1 MTRALHKMLLAGVA
15 LAPGLAHAD
24 TGPLSIRSSFRLGD
38 AGVLCTAQIKPTD
51 PRLKGIFDRAYQL
64 TCRDA
69 AAPVGSVIAVRQ
81 AVDLAGEPSAL
92 PVGTL
97 NCRAEESVTIDG
109 VGTVRAVTC
118 RDEAAALDYRRYAVQ
133 RGKTYYFAEG
143 LAGYDPALKLALASV
158 VTDRAQTGAVQVAT
172 TEVSDP
178 AAFARI
184 QAGSLDA
191 AGARVEAYTRN
202 NAGRFAESA
211 EFFENLASRESND
224 PSALA
229 EAFANQGL
237 QQSNLG
243 NFAAAERLLARAEAA
258 SPRGDGVMQRLM
270 RNYRAI
276 NQLNQH
282 HDAAALAALA
292 VAVAPVAE
300 TEESEEIRQGLITPP
315 LSQAINRESA
325 TAQEVAEVSANLTP
339 AERAAILDGQAT
351 ELAGIAL
358 RQQGKLGEAETRFNE
373 AKADIMAVREGR
385 ILSARWMLSE
395 IEVERALVAEARGDR
410 SGANAAFDAAISAL
424 ADSFPD
430 SPALLSAKARKA
442 SFLLRSG
449 DAAGGR
455 ALFDEVIDQGA
466 SVADSSAVLRN
477 LLGPYFD
484 LLAREGSVEA
494 AAAMFRAAQLL
505 QRPGVAQTQAILAR
519 QYSAGNDQGSA
530 LFRLAITRTRE
541 IVRQEA
547 EIRRLEE
554 LAEPTSAQRD
564 AITSGKASLDVMR
577 AEQVGLQAQLND
589 YPRYKVL
596 SPQGVELT
604 DLQAALRPG
613 EGYYKMMVVG
623 DAVYALTASKDSA
636 RPMKLATGAAA
647 MAADVTALRNSIVR
661 IENGEAVTEP
671 FDLARARAM
680 YLTLFGPVDAEI
692 RGLKHLIFEPDGPML
707 QLPPNLLPVTQ
718 AGVEAY
724 SVRAARAN
732 SDPFDF
738 TGVDWLGRG
747 REISISVGPR
757 SFLDMRAIA
766 PSRARQA
773 YLGLGENAV
782 ALTRPL
788 AAVADECDWPI
799 AIWQDPISAAELRV
813 AEARFGPAE
822 SRLVT
827 GADFNDAALLKVDDG
842 LDQYRV
848 LHFATHGLVTAPR
861 PDCPARPALVTS
873 FAPDGSDGLLS
884 FREIFDL
891 KLDADVVILSACDTA
906 GSATAAVSREA
917 GIATGGNYALD
928 GLVRAFVGAGARS
941 VVASHWP
948 VPDDYDATKR
958 LVGGLVGA
966 QPGQAL
972 AGALEQA
979 QEGLMNDP
987 KTSHP
992 FYWAAFII
1000 LGDGAKPLIPTTAI
1014 AAGAVRPSAR

>member
-1 MTRALHKMLLAGVA
+1 MTRLAKLMLLAGVA
-15 LAPGLAHAD
+15 LAPGTAHAD
-24 TGPLSIRSSFRLGD
+24 TVPLSVRSSFRLGD
-38 AGVLCTAQIKPTD
+38 AGVLCTAQVKPTD
-51 PRLKGIFDRAYQL
+51 PRLQGIFDRAYQL

-69 AAPVGSVIAVRQ
+69 AAPVGSVIAVRRT
-81 AVDLAGEPSAL
+81 VDPAQEASAL
-92 PVGTL
+92 PSGPL
-97 NCRAEESVTIDG
+97 ACRAEESVNVDG
-109 VGTVRAVTC
+109 IGAVRSITC
-118 RDEAAALDYRRYAVQ
+118 RDEAAALDYRRYSVQ
-133 RGKTYYFAEG
+133 RGNSHYLAEG
-143 LAGYDPALKLALASV
+143 LAGYDPALRLALASV
-158 VTDRAQTGAVQVAT
+158 VTDKAQKGVVQVAT
-172 TEVSDP
+172 TEISDP

-211 EFFENLASRESND
+211 EFFESLASRDTNE
-224 PSALA
+224 PSAMA
-229 EAFANQGL
+229 EALANQGL

-258 SPRGDGVMQRLM
+258 SPTGDGVMQRLM

-276 NQLNQH
+276 NQLNQQRSEP
-282 HDAAALAALA
+282 AVAALA

-300 TEESEEIRQGLITPP
+300 IGESEEIRRGLITPP
-315 LSQAINRESA
+315 LSLAINRESS
-325 TAQEVAEVSANLTP
+325 TAQEVAAVSASLTP
-339 AERAAILDGQAT
+339 AERAAILDAQAT
-351 ELAGIAL
+351 ELGAIAL
-358 RQQGKLGEAETRFNE
+358 RQQGQLAEAEARLNA
-373 AKADIMAVREGR
+373 AKANIMAVREGR
-385 ILSARWMLSE
+385 ILSARWLLSE

-410 SGANAAFDAAISAL
+410 AGANAAFDAAIAAL
-424 ADSFPD
+424 ADSFPE

-442 SFLLRSG
+442 GFLLRSG

-455 ALFDEVIDQGA
+455 ALFDQVVNEGA
-466 SVADSSAVLRN
+466 NVADSSTALRN

-484 LLAREGSVEA
+484 LLAQEGSAEA

-530 LFRLAITRTRE
+530 LFRLAIARTRE
-541 IVRQEA
+541 IVRQDA
-547 EIRRLEE
+547 EIKRLEA
-554 LAEPTSAQRD
+554 LAERTPAQNE
-564 AITSGKASLDVMR
+564 AIVAGKSSLEAIR
-577 AEQVGLQAQLND
+577 AEQVRLQAQLGD

-596 SPQGVELT
+596 SPQGVELGE
-604 DLQAALRPG
+604 LQAALRPG
-613 EGYYKMMVVG
+613 EGYYKMIAVG
-623 DAVYALTASKDSA
+623 DAVYALYAGKEGARALKLGATAS
-636 RPMKLATGAAA
+636 G
-647 MAADVTALRNSIVR
+647 MAADVTALRGSIVR

-671 FDLARARAM
+671 FDLERARAM
-680 YLTLFGPVDAEI
+680 YLALFGPVDGEV

-707 QLPPNLLPVTQ
+707 QLPPYLLPASQ
-718 AGVEAY
+718 AGVDAY
-724 SVRAARAN
+724 KVRAARPNA
-732 SDPFDF
+732 DPFDF
-738 TGVDWLGRG
+738 TGVEWLGRG
-747 REISISVGPR
+747 REVSISVSPR
-757 SFLDMRAIA
+757 SFLDMRTIQ

-773 YLGLGENAV
+773 YLGLGENQV
-782 ALTRPL
+782 ALTRPM

-799 AIWQDPISAAELRV
+799 AMWQAPISAEELRV
-813 AEARFGPAE
+813 AEARFGPAQSE
-822 SRLVT
+822 LVT
-827 GADFNDAALLKVDDG
+827 GAAFNDAALLRSSDD

-966 QPGQAL
+966 QPGQSL

-979 QEGLMNDP
+979 QVKLMDDP

-1000 LGDGAKPLIPTTAI
+1000 LGDGAKPLIPVSAI
-1014 AAGAVRPSAR
+1014 ASAEVRPAGR

>member
-1 MTRALHKMLLAGVA
+1 MTRLAKLMLLAGAA

-24 TGPLSIRSSFRLGD
+24 TVPLSVRPSFRLGD

-51 PRLKGIFDRAYQL
+51 PRLQGIFDRSYQL

-69 AAPVGSVIAVRQ
+69 AAPVGSVLALRHT
-81 AVDLAGEPSAL
+81 VDLAREASAL
-92 PVGTL
+92 PIGPLT
-97 NCRAEESVTIDG
+97 CRAEESAAIEN
-109 VGTVRAVTC
+109 VGTVRAITC
-118 RDEAAALDYRRYAVQ
+118 RDQAAALDYRRYAVQ
-133 RGKTYYFAEG
+133 RGKTFYLAEG

-158 VTDRAQTGAVQVAT
+158 VTDRAQKGVVQVAT

-211 EFFENLASRESND
+211 EFFESLASRDVNE

-243 NFAAAERLLARAEAA
+243 NFAAAERLLGRAEAA
-258 SPRGDGVMQRLM
+258 SPRGDGVLQRLM
-270 RNYRAI
+270 RNYHAI
-276 NQLNQH
+276 NQLNQQRD
-282 HDAAALAALA
+282 DAAIAALS
-292 VAVAPVAE
+292 VTVAPVAE
-300 TEESEEIRQGLITPP
+300 VGESEEIRRGLITPP
-315 LSQAINRESA
+315 LSLAINRESA
-325 TAQEVAEVSANLTP
+325 SAQEVAAVSANLTP
-339 AERAAILDGQAT
+339 AERAAILDAQAI
-351 ELAGIAL
+351 ELRGIAL
-358 RQQGKLGEAETRFNE
+358 RQQGKLSEAEAE
-373 AKADIMAVREGR
+373 LIMARGNILAVREGR
-385 ILSARWMLSE
+385 ILSARWLLSE

-410 SGANAAFDAAISAL
+410 AGAAAAFNTAIAAL

-442 SFLLRSG
+442 GFLLRSG
-449 DAAGGR
+449 DTAGGR
-455 ALFDEVIDQGA
+455 ALFDEVVAQGA
-466 SVADSSAVLRN
+466 TVADSSAVLRN

-484 LLAREGSVEA
+484 LLAREGSGEA
-494 AAAMFRAAQLL
+494 AAAMFRASQLL

-541 IVRQEA
+541 IVRQDA
-547 EIRRLEE
+547 EIKQLEA
-554 LAEPTSAQRD
+554 LAEPTPADRD
-564 AITSGKASLDVMR
+564 AIAAGKSSLDALK
-577 AEQVGLQAQLND
+577 AEQVRLQAQLND
-589 YPRYKVL
+589 YPRYKIL
-596 SPQGVELT
+596 SPQGVELSE
-604 DLQAALRPG
+604 LQTALRPG

-623 DAVYALTASKDSA
+623 DAIYALAATNESA
-636 RPMKLATGAAA
+636 RALKLGAGAGA
-647 MAADVTALRNSIVR
+647 MAAEVTALRNSIIR

-671 FDLARARAM
+671 FDLVRARAM
-680 YLTLFGPVDAEI
+680 YLTLFGPVDAEV

-707 QLPPNLLPVTQ
+707 QLPPYLLPATQ
-718 AGVEAY
+718 AGVDAY
-724 SVRAARAN
+724 RARSAKSGA
-732 SDPFDF
+732 DPFDF

-766 PSRARQA
+766 PSHARQA
-773 YLGLGENAV
+773 YLGLGQNAV

-799 AIWQDPISAAELRV
+799 AIWQDPISAEELRV
-813 AEARFGPAE
+813 AEARFGPSE

-827 GADFNDAALLKVDDG
+827 GAPFNDVALLKANEN

-873 FAPDGSDGLLS
+873 FAPEGSDGLLS

-891 KLDADVVILSACDTA
+891 QLDADVVILSACDTA

-966 QPGQAL
+966 QPGQPL
-972 AGALEQA
+972 AGALEKA
-979 QEGLMNDP
+979 QEGLMDDP
-987 KTSHP
+987 RTSHP

-1000 LGDGAKPLIPTTAI
+1000 LGDGAKPLVPAQI
-1014 AAGAVRPSAR
+1014 VAR